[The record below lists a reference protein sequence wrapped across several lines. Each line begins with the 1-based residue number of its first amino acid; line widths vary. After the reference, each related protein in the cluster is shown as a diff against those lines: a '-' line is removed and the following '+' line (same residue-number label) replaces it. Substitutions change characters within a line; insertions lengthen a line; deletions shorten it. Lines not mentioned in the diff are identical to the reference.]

1 MSEVQREPQDLSA
14 FARLLG
20 IPADADEAAI
30 VAEIRRRRAPWPE
43 IATALDL
50 DPDTSP
56 AACLVE
62 IERLKAEQAAE
73 VDRLNAEIDA
83 NLERTR
89 VARVKIL
96 MLEAIREARDTL
108 AP

>member
-20 IPADADEAAI
+20 ISPDADEAAI
-30 VAEIRRRRAPWPE
+30 VAEIRRRQAPWPE
-43 IATALDL
+43 IASALGL
-50 DPDTSP
+50 EPDAP
-56 AACLVE
+56 VAACLAE
-62 IERLKAEQAAE
+62 IERLQAEQAAE
-73 VDRLNAEIDA
+73 VDRLNAEIEA

-89 VARVKIL
+89 TARVKIL

-108 AP
+108 SP

>member
-30 VAEIRRRRAPWPE
+30 VAEIGRRRAPWPE
-43 IATALDL
+43 IASALGL

-56 AACLVE
+56 AGCLVE
-62 IERLKAEQAAE
+62 IERVKAEQAAE
-73 VDRLNAEIDA
+73 VERLDAETAI
-83 NLERTR
+83 NLEKLRA
-89 VARVKIL
+89 ARVKIL
-96 MLEAIREARDTL
+96 MLEAIREARDSL
-108 AP
+108 NP